1 MKKGIRRVSTGIPG
15 LDDLIE
21 GGIPEGSTV
30 LVSGGPG
37 SGKTILSL
45 QFLIAGAT
53 KGEKGV
59 YISLEED
66 TNRLRDYISKVFE
79 WPLEKLLREKKLIM
93 IKAEFFDFEKFKNL
107 VENEVEKNGAKRLAI
122 DPITVLSLFF
132 ERPLEIRR
140 SLLELDR
147 LLKKLEC
154 TTLLTCEIPEG
165 SRSIS
170 SFGIEEFTSDGI
182 ILLYYLLKGYPRALS
197 VRKMR
202 ATRHDIGIHPFEIT
216 RKGIVVYPREKIF
229 RAE

>member
-79 WPLEKLLREKKLIM
+79 WPLEKLLREKKLVM

-107 VENEVEKNGAKRLAI
+107 VENEVEKNEATAANHELYWIRGRRVSNSHSSTHRKT
-122 DPITVLSLFF
+122 IT
-132 ERPLEIRR
+132 
-140 SLLELDR
+140 
-147 LLKKLEC
+147 
-154 TTLLTCEIPEG
+154 
-165 SRSIS
+165 
-170 SFGIEEFTSDGI
+170 
-182 ILLYYLLKGYPRALS
+182 
-197 VRKMR
+197 
-202 ATRHDIGIHPFEIT
+202 
-216 RKGIVVYPREKIF
+216 
-229 RAE
+229 